1 LTCDKGSLARVSVN
15 RRIYSFCGGD
25 GIKCFSDVEMFDPVH
40 GKWIKNQPML
50 KKGINFY
57 HSFVLESESFSSHTL
72 LKHIVERA

>member
-1 LTCDKGSLARVSVN
+1 VDKESTYA
-15 RRIYSFCGGD
+15 
-25 GIKCFSDVEMFDPVH
+25 
-40 GKWIKNQPML
+40 